1 MIMTD
6 RIVHKI
12 SGKSVDANQHS
23 RRKFLAASA
32 ATVATSALGGT
43 LGLTETARAKTFAL
57 GDFSICVLSDGH
69 LVVPSAFLAR
79 NASPKER
86 EGAMR
91 GAGQV
96 GERITAPTNITLV
109 RTTSEVILIDTGAGP
124 HFMPSAGKLLENME
138 AAGIDR
144 RSVTQVVYT
153 HGHPDHLW
161 GTLDDFDEEPNF
173 PNASHV
179 ISAAEWNLWMSRD
192 VLTKIPEDRQNFA
205 SGAVRNLRRIK
216 DSIRTVTPGE
226 DIVPGL
232 RVVDTAG
239 HTQGHIAVEVVSGSE
254 AILVVGDALAHA
266 VIAFAHPEW
275 QPAAD
280 HDPERAA
287 VTRRTLLSRLASDK
301 TRLIGYHL
309 PFPGIGFVETSGTA
323 FRFAPVK

>member
-1 MIMTD
+1 MT
-6 RIVHKI
+6 
-12 SGKSVDANQHS
+12 SVVS
-23 RRKFLAASA
+23 RRNVIGSLAATSAMPLWPLFALAAS
-32 ATVATSALGGT
+32 TTSHSFKFGAF
-43 LGLTETARAKTFAL
+43 EI
-57 GDFSICVLSDGH
+57 SVVSDGH
-69 LVVPSAFLAR
+69 MTVPTRFLAR
-79 NASPKER
+79 NVSER
-86 EGAMR
+86 EIKYWL
-91 GAGQV
+91 GQSADMV
-96 GERITAPTNITLV
+96 TPATNVTLV
-109 RTTSEVILIDTGAGP
+109 RTPLDLILIDVGAGP
-124 HFMPSAGKLLENME
+124 HFMPTVGKLAENME
-138 AAGIDR
+138 TAGIDR
-144 RSVTQVVYT
+144 KAVTKVVIT
-153 HGHPDHLW
+153 HAHPDHLW

-323 FRFAPVK
+323 FRFAPVA